1 MEYLAKSDQSK
12 LSKTQQHWTGGD
24 PLRLVRSISS
34 DFMAQIETR
43 MENIDGFT
51 QSDLAKRLH
60 VSLGRVSQMM
70 NSPGNFTLKNGVAYA
85 GAVGMGMAVVTYPA
99 NSVSNGAPISGD
111 VFRTCWEIAGCP
123 TNMFEIQENTVG
135 FATST
140 GGMACI
146 GHAWQTLSFGS
157 SVDAT
162 LTTGCTARTDNTR
175 LIAPLYF
182 SVPAGCS

>member
-34 DFMAQIETR
+34 DFMAQIEMK
-43 MENIDGFT
+43 MEDLVGFT
-51 QSDLAKRLH
+51 HSDLAKRLD

-85 GAVGMGMAVVTYPA
+85 RAVGMRMAVVAYPP
-99 NSVSNGAPISGD
+99 NSVSNGSPISGD
-111 VFRTCWEIAGCP
+111 VFRACWEIAGRP
-123 TNMFEIQENTVG
+123 TNMFEIQESTVG
-135 FATST
+135 FATNN

-146 GHAWQTLSFGS
+146 GHVWETQSFGS
-157 SVDAT
+157 SGAT
-162 LTTGCTARTDNTR
+162 KLNAGCTAKTDTSR
-175 LIAPLYF
+175 LIA
-182 SVPAGCS
+182 SVPFAVPGCS